1 MDTIFVIIS
10 DVALEVVTVRSL
22 TLTRKSRSCSLS
34 QSQPNCVQLWQ
45 DRWVNSVGLKH
56 IFSVRHKKK
65 TLMLSSISPMKS
77 IALFICNL

>member
-22 TLTRKSRSCSLS
+22 TLTRKSRSCSSS

-45 DRWVNSVGLKH
+45 DRWVKNLKFLSVGLKH
-56 IFSVRHKKK
+56 IFSVRHKKH
-65 TLMLSSISPMKS
+65 
-77 IALFICNL
+77 